1 MKTKLFLTALMALFA
16 YVTTQAQRDKVYVNP
31 IQSQVN
37 LSSNNAKRLT
47 TSIMTGLSKA
57 KHIVVVRGETQKS
70 TDELIAEGYALALNP
85 VVVLAKVEQD
95 EELLSN
101 KKKDSYTA
109 KIEVAFQEVSLRTGN
124 KGTYNYSG
132 SGNDKDPQMA
142 YYKAAESF
150 IESALDLA
158 DETLVIGGDILDVE
172 KQNDDE
178 EAKLVRVGIGANE
191 GIRSDMMFDV
201 YKVDQTGDSMFVK
214 ALQGQ
219 GTKIGKA
226 RCEQVLSATESLLKV
241 YGSKDGDVA
250 VFDALQNM
258 DGTYSLVVVSRAKS
272 SWGKMGKNITDAL
285 SAKKERGSYYEPD
298 LNRKS
303 KLRVGLL
310 GCESGNSNV
319 SSSDVKVLLD
329 NAVKGLEE
337 VTTISF
343 VPKIFGSV
351 EAAKQA
357 GLDGLLDISFDN
369 KKEGTEQTKEGKT
382 KYTLNVAISVAG
394 INAQTGEWIE
404 MRPYEQPWSAEKR
417 DNLLTEAIN
426 ALSKDIK
433 KFAEDVFP
441 VAGLVVDAN
450 EIKKDKVKSANIN
463 IGSNVGVRKNMMFDI
478 YVQYKDGGA
487 DSRFQLGTG
496 KVKDDPEAE
505 SAVVDIKG
513 KKDGD
518 KRMYEL
524 LQNKDENVEIVVISR
539 AHIDRVD
546 TMLNGLNKLG
556 KLF

>member
-1 MKTKLFLTALMALFA
+1 MKTKIMLFALVALFA
-16 YVTTQAQRDKVYVNP
+16 CVTSQAQKYKLYVNP
-31 IQSQVN
+31 VKSQVN
-37 LSSNNAKRLT
+37 FSTNNSRRLT

-57 KHIVVVRGETQKS
+57 KHVVVVRGETQKS
-70 TDELIAEGYALALNP
+70 NEALKAEGYMMVLNP
-85 VVVLAKVEQD
+85 VVVSASVAQD
-95 EELLSN
+95 EELLSS
-101 KKKDSYTA
+101 KKKDTYTA
-109 KIEVAFQEVSLRTGN
+109 KIEVAFQEVSLITDAN
-124 KGTYNYSG
+124 ATVNYSG

-172 KQNDDE
+172 KQNDDK
-178 EAKLVRVGIGANE
+178 EAKLVRVGIGGSE

-201 YKVDQTGDSMFVK
+201 YKVNQTGDAMYLK
-214 ALQGQ
+214 ALKGE

-226 RCEQVLSATESLLKV
+226 RCEQVLSATEALLKV

-258 DGTYSLVVVSRAKS
+258 DGTYSIVVVSRAKS
-272 SWGKMGKNITDAL
+272 SWGKMGKGITDAL

-298 LNRKS
+298 LSRTS
-303 KLRVGLL
+303 KLKVGLL
-310 GCESGNSNV
+310 GCEAGNSNV
-319 SSSDVKVLLD
+319 SSSDVKVLL
-329 NAVKGLEE
+329 NKAVEGLEK

-343 VPKIFGSV
+343 DPTIYGTI
-351 EAAKQA
+351 EAAKKA
-357 GLDGLLDISFDN
+357 GLDGVIDISFDN
-369 KKEGTEQTKEGKT
+369 KEEGTEKTKDGKT
-382 KYTLNVAISVAG
+382 RYTLNVAISVAG

-404 MRPYEQPWSAEKR
+404 MRPYEQPWSDDKKDEM
-417 DNLLTEAIN
+417 LTKAIDG
-426 ALSKDIK
+426 LSDDVK

-496 KVKDDPEAE
+496 KVKGDPAAD
-505 SAVVDIKG
+505 SAVINVKG
-513 KKDGD
+513 KQDGD

-524 LQNKDENVEIVVISR
+524 LQNKDENLEIVVISR

-546 TMLNGLNKLG
+546 QFLGGFG
-556 KLF
+556 KLLK